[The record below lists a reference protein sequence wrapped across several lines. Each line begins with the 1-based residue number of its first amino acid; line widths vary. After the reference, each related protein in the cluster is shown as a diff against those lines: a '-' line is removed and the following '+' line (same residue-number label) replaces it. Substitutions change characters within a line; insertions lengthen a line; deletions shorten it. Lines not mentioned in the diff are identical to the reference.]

1 MCVQCMCVR
10 APYTHA
16 QTQTH
21 THKYIHTHCAHAQ
34 RDKCIWL
41 IPHRVCS
48 RALTT
53 ASAACCPAM
62 LQAAPHTL
70 SRMAACSQP
79 RNGWRAV
86 PAALSAVAL
95 MAMIA
100 WKAGGAPAELASG
113 RDELRRQQQQALE
126 LKEMEREWGARIQ
139 ALAGM
144 RPASHG
150 AARLQALDARP
161 PKGPGPSFR
170 AMRAAGEG
178 RLQALVEKGAS
189 TGSEWD
195 VRIGKVEKK
204 YKELAAERRADTFFE
219 ELKVKQIF
227 AKEIAKL
234 KTHGRQEEE
243 RLRRDEE
250 NAETTILA
258 KKKEYEIKRQLQAVQ
273 DAAQA
278 KAKHLE
284 AELAAAHRLA
294 LKYQKAVSAD
304 KLPDGLHVDLPKRL
318 FPGVDSGVKTKSG
331 SVLDQMTASAEVEE
345 RKATAAAKEVHQAE
359 REREK
364 QAAAHAKDR
373 ADAAEKA
380 AEAAKK
386 AAERK
391 ERQAKE
397 AKKEA
402 EHKAKEEVQRKD
414 LDEERAKRARALATA
429 AKANAAKLEADRKKE
444 EARALRCTDD
454 NCPLSTMDKVTVVD
468 GDSIHKLEDRAE
480 NGRGKD
486 KMQALAM
493 ISQLQSKIQ
502 NDFKAVTGFA
512 LHQEH
517 ILDVKRVSKE
527 TASELG
533 QEVELSLMREHGRLP
548 ESSLRCAFLCPPWPR
563 CLRVSLSEKQS

>member
-1 MCVQCMCVR
+1 VR
-10 APYTHA
+10 ESGVPRLCGPRSSHRL
-16 QTQTH
+16 
-21 THKYIHTHCAHAQ
+21 CA
-34 RDKCIWL
+34 
-41 IPHRVCS
+41 

-53 ASAACCPAM
+53 ASVACCPAM
-62 LQAAPHTL
+62 LQSAPHTL
-70 SRMAACSQP
+70 SRMTACSQP
-79 RNGWRAV
+79 RNGWRV
-86 PAALSAVAL
+86 VSAALSAVVL

-100 WKAGGAPAELASG
+100 WKAGGAPVELASG
-113 RDELRRQQQQALE
+113 RDALRRQQQQALE
-126 LKEMEREWGARIQ
+126 LREMERDWGSRIQ
-139 ALAGM
+139 ALAGV
-144 RPASHG
+144 RPAHG
-150 AARLQALDARP
+150 AARFQALDARP
-161 PKGPGPSFR
+161 KKGPGTSFR

-178 RLQALVEKGAS
+178 RLQALVEKGAPL
-189 TGSEWD
+189 GSEWD
-195 VRIGKVEKK
+195 ARIGKVEKK

-227 AKEIAKL
+227 AKEMEKL
-234 KTHGRQEEE
+234 KTQGRQDEE

-258 KKKEYEIKRQLQAVQ
+258 KKKENEIKKQLQAVQ
-273 DAAQA
+273 DAAHA

-318 FPGVDSGVKTKSG
+318 FPGVNNHGSG
-331 SVLDQMTASAEVEE
+331 SGLDQMTAAAEVEE
-345 RKATAAAKEVHQAE
+345 RKATAAAKEADQAE

-364 QAAAHAKDR
+364 QAAAQAKAK
-373 ADAAEKA
+373 ADAAEQA

-397 AKKEA
+397 AKEET
-402 EHKAKEEVQRKD
+402 EHKAKEEAQRKKQ
-414 LDEERAKRARALATA
+414 DEERAKRARALAAA
-429 AKANAAKLEADRKKE
+429 AKASAAKLEADRKE
-444 EARALRCTDD
+444 EARAIRCTDD
-454 NCPLSTMDKVTVVD
+454 NCPVSTMDKVTVVD

-517 ILDVKRVSKE
+517 ILDVKKVSKE

-533 QEVELSLMREHGRLP
+533 QDVELSLLREHGRSPFPAL
-548 ESSLRCAFLCPPWPR
+548 SL
-563 CLRVSLSEKQS
+563 

>member
-1 MCVQCMCVR
+1 
-10 APYTHA
+10 
-16 QTQTH
+16 
-21 THKYIHTHCAHAQ
+21 
-34 RDKCIWL
+34 
-41 IPHRVCS
+41 
-48 RALTT
+48 
-53 ASAACCPAM
+53 
-62 LQAAPHTL
+62 
-70 SRMAACSQP
+70 MAASSQP

-100 WKAGGAPAELASG
+100 WKAGRAPVELASG
-113 RDELRRQQQQALE
+113 RDALRRQQQQVLE
-126 LKEMEREWGARIQ
+126 LREMERDWGSRIQ
-139 ALAGM
+139 ALAGL
-144 RPASHG
+144 RPAHG

-178 RLQALVEKGAS
+178 RLQALVEKGAPPV
-189 TGSEWD
+189 SEWD
-195 VRIGKVEKK
+195 ARIAKVEKK

-227 AKEIAKL
+227 AKEIEKL
-234 KTHGRQEEE
+234 KNQGRQEEE

-258 KKKEYEIKRQLQAVQ
+258 KKKEYEIKRQLQEVK

-304 KLPDGLHVDLPKRL
+304 NLPDGLHVDLPKRL
-318 FPGVDSGVKTKSG
+318 FPGVDSGVNTTSG
-331 SVLDQMTASAEVEE
+331 SVLDQMTAEVEE
-345 RKATAAAKEVHQAE
+345 RKATAAEKEAHQAE

-364 QAAAHAKDR
+364 QAAAQANAK

-397 AKKEA
+397 AKEEA
-402 EHKAKEEVQRKD
+402 EQKAKGEAQRKK
-414 LDEERAKRARALATA
+414 LDEERAKRRALAAA
-429 AKANAAKLEADRKKE
+429 AKVSAAKLEADRKKE

-468 GDSIHKLEDRAE
+468 GNSIHKLEDRAE

-486 KMQALAM
+486 KMQALFL

-517 ILDVKRVSKE
+517 IL
-527 TASELG
+527 
-533 QEVELSLMREHGRLP
+533 EVVLMAGMWWDWQV
-548 ESSLRCAFLCPPWPR
+548 LCLFRPPA
-563 CLRVSLSEKQS
+563 V

>member
-1 MCVQCMCVR
+1 VDR
-10 APYTHA
+10 GSAPTSSV
-16 QTQTH
+16 
-21 THKYIHTHCAHAQ
+21 CA
-34 RDKCIWL
+34 
-41 IPHRVCS
+41 

-53 ASAACCPAM
+53 ASAACCLAL

-70 SRMAACSQP
+70 SRMAASSQP
-79 RNGWRAV
+79 RNSWRAV
-86 PAALSAVAL
+86 PAAISAVAL

-100 WKAGGAPAELASG
+100 WKAGGAPVELASG
-113 RDELRRQQQQALE
+113 RDDLRRQQQQTLE
-126 LKEMEREWGARIQ
+126 LREMERDWGARIQ
-139 ALAGM
+139 VLAGV
-144 RPASHG
+144 RSAHG

-161 PKGPGPSFR
+161 PKGPGASFR

-178 RLQALVEKGAS
+178 RLQALVEKGAPP
-189 TGSEWD
+189 GNEWD
-195 VRIGKVEKK
+195 ARIGKVEKK

-227 AKEIAKL
+227 AKEIEKL
-234 KTHGRQEEE
+234 KTQGQEEEE

-273 DAAQA
+273 DAAHA

-318 FPGVDSGVKTKSG
+318 FPGVDSGVNTKSG
-331 SVLDQMTASAEVEE
+331 SVLDQMTAAAEVEE
-345 RKATAAAKEVHQAE
+345 RKATAAAKEAHQAE

-364 QAAAHAKDR
+364 QAAAHAKAK

-397 AKKEA
+397 AKEEA
-402 EHKAKEEVQRKD
+402 EHKAKEEAQRKK
-414 LDEERAKRARALATA
+414 LDEERAKRARALAAA
-429 AKANAAKLEADRKKE
+429 AKASAAKLEADRKKE

-486 KMQALAM
+486 KVQALAM

-517 ILDVKRVSKE
+517 ILDVKKVSKE

-548 ESSLRCAFLCPPWPR
+548 ASSLRFAVLCPLWPR
-563 CLRVSLSEKQS
+563 CLRISLSKKQN